1 MTMKLLKNTVCAA
14 LLAGAMAPVTVALAD
29 DDEGPWD
36 LSGALT
42 VTNDYRFRGVS
53 QTTGEGAV
61 QLGIELAHEGGFY
74 GGVWFSNV
82 DFDAFAD
89 VETDIYLGYVHAISE
104 STELDLAALYYLY
117 NDEPAGGDYDYLELM
132 ATLTH
137 TYEGG
142 VEVHGQVALAP
153 TYFGDAGMGWYVEA
167 GVAFPIVEWLS
178 ISGNVGYQDVEDLG
192 EYTTWNAGLTASW
205 EIIDFDARY
214 VDTDIGGTC
223 DDVCDGTVVLSA
235 TLNL

>member
-1 MTMKLLKNTVCAA
+1 MKMTFLKSTVCAA
-14 LLAGAMAPVTVALAD
+14 LLAGAMAPVALSD
-29 DDEGPWD
+29 DGEGPWD
-36 LSGALT
+36 LSGSLT

-53 QTTGEGAV
+53 QTSGGGAV
-61 QLGIELAHEGGFY
+61 QLGVELAHESGFY

-89 VETDIYLGYVHAISE
+89 VETDLYLGYVHAISE

-117 NDEPAGGDYDYLELM
+117 NDEPAGGDYDFLELM

-142 VEVHGQVALAP
+142 VEVYGLVALAP
-153 TYFGDAGMGWYVEA
+153 NYFGDTGFGWNIEG

-178 ISGNVGYQDVEDLG
+178 ISGAVGYHDVEHLG
-192 EYTTWNAGLTASW
+192 AYTNWNVGLTASW

-214 VDTDIGGTC
+214 VDTDISGAC